1 MMLAIAFTSGAK
13 SYYMISVRVCHE
25 LSRADSQNAR
35 AEHGALVMGAL
46 GGEVRL
52 RQSGINA
59 DRRAQATLQGIANSF
74 DPTLLDG
81 IEPGARPLEP

>member
-1 MMLAIAFTSGAK
+1 MSYPEPIAK
-13 SYYMISVRVCHE
+13 MRE
-25 LSRADSQNAR
+25 LSTA
-35 AEHGALVMGAL
+35 ALVMGAL